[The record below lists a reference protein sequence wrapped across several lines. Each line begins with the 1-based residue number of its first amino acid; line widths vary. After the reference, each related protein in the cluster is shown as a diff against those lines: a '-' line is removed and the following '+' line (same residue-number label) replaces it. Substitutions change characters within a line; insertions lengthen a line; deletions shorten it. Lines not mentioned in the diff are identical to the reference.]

1 MNAALKDYIELTKPG
16 IIMSNL
22 IAALGGFWVASRW
35 EIDWGV
41 LVLALLGSALVMA
54 SSCAFNNYLDKDFDK
69 KMERTSNRPLPAGR
83 MKPRHAFWFAVALGI
98 AGEAALFAINLLTGV
113 LGLAGMFAYI
123 VVYTLWLKRTSTW
136 STSIGGI
143 SGSMPPVIGYVAVTG
158 KLDLGALLLFA
169 ILFFWQPPH
178 FWALGIRR
186 KEEYRA
192 AGYPLLPVVKGV
204 LRTKLQMIPYVVLLI
219 VSSVL
224 FYYYNY
230 VGLIFLITSVTL
242 GVIWLFY
249 CLAGLKTNDDNLW
262 ARKTFL
268 FSVNYLTIIFIVM
281 IIDTVRISN

>member
-1 MNAALKDYIELTKPG
+1 MNATWKDYIELTKPG

-22 IAALGGFWVASRW
+22 IAALGGFWVASQW
-35 EIDWGV
+35 NIDWGV

-54 SSCAFNNYLDKDFDK
+54 SSCTFNNYLDIDFDK

-83 MKPRHAFWFAVALGI
+83 MKPVNALIFAIVLGI
-98 AGEAALFAINLLTGV
+98 AGEAALFAINPMTGV
-113 LGLAGMFAYI
+113 LGLVGMFAYI

-136 STSIGGI
+136 STSMGGI
-143 SGSMPPVIGYVAVTG
+143 SGSMPPVIGYVAVRG
-158 KLDLGALLLFA
+158 ELDLGALLLFA
-169 ILFFWQPPH
+169 LLFFWQPPH

-204 LRTKLQMIPYVVLLI
+204 LRTKIQMIPYVVMLT

-224 FYYYNY
+224 LYIYDY
-230 VGLIFLITSVTL
+230 VGIFFLIISVGL
-242 GVIWLFY
+242 GAVWLFY
-249 CLAGLKTNDDNLW
+249 CMAGLKTDNDDLW

-281 IIDTVRISN
+281 ILDTVRASS